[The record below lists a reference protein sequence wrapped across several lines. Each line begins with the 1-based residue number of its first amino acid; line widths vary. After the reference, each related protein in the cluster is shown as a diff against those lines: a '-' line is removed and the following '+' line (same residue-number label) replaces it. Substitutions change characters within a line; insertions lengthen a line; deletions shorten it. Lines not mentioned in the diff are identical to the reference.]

1 MHIADQRDL
10 AVGGGGAEKFA
21 AKAAP
26 TAMSGYGSNHIR
38 SESLMVEIKRAA
50 VIGAGTMGLGIAGQL
65 ANAGVE
71 VLLLDIPAAGDNR
84 NAICERAIERL
95 LDDSQPGLT
104 HEKNLER
111 ITIGNIEDDLH
122 KLADIDWI
130 AEAVVERLD
139 VKKNLYRDIDAVR
152 RPGSIVSSNTSTI
165 PIALLVEDM
174 PEDFRAEFAITHFF
188 NPVRYM
194 RLLEIV
200 RGEYTRQD
208 VIDCLEQ
215 FNESRMGKGI
225 VLCNDTPGFLGN
237 RVGVFA
243 IQTALHAAFKM
254 ELKPEEADAVFGRP
268 LGIPKTGVFGL
279 YDLIGIDLMS
289 DVAKSLVSILPIT
302 DDFHEVSAEIPLMK
316 RMIEEGH
323 LGNKGN
329 KGGFYRLQD
338 PADGTSKQTL
348 DFDRFSYR
356 DFDRSKPKAAVDAE
370 LAGDFTLLL
379 AQDDKYGQYAWEI
392 LANTLCYAADLV
404 PDVNDS
410 LVAVDDAMKLGYNWL
425 QGPFEMID
433 AIGADRFIERLEKEN
448 RRIPDFLRAAG
459 GRTFYRVHGGA
470 LQYLCANGSYENLQR
485 ADGVIRFSERRRTLE
500 PIIENG
506 KASYFGLPRELG
518 LVEFHSKANTLD
530 GESMHLLADAVQH
543 ASENFQ
549 GLIIHNDAQHFSCGV
564 NLEGVREFIVQE
576 DWDGIDKFLDHFQ
589 QTCLSLKHAP
599 IPVVAA
605 PSGLS
610 LGGGFEVVLHSDKVI
625 FHANSV
631 TGLVETLV
639 GVVPGGGGVKE
650 MLHRWYDREG
660 DVSRAAWQ
668 AFMNI
673 GYGKTA
679 RSPLE
684 AEPLAMFRE
693 GVDDYV
699 MNRDRLLQTAIDA
712 AIELSGDYQA
722 TRRPPLQM
730 PGRDVWQEMQDW
742 LAKARDKGHLTPH
755 DVTTGSQIAMIV
767 TGGDVD
773 AGTEMSEIDLCNLE
787 RKAFLTLAKT
797 EETRARIA
805 FMLEHGSPLRN

>member
-1 MHIADQRDL
+1 
-10 AVGGGGAEKFA
+10 
-21 AKAAP
+21 
-26 TAMSGYGSNHIR
+26 
-38 SESLMVEIKRAA
+38 
-50 VIGAGTMGLGIAGQL
+50 MGLGIAGQL
-65 ANAGVE
+65 ANAGVD
-71 VLLLDIPAAGDNR
+71 VLLLDMPAAGANR
-84 NAICERAIERL
+84 NAICARAIERL
-95 LDDSQPGLT
+95 LDENQPGLL

-111 ITIGNIEDDLH
+111 ITIGNIEDDLQR
-122 KLADIDWI
+122 LSDVDWI
-130 AEAVVERLD
+130 AEAVVEQLD
-139 VKKNLYRDIDAVR
+139 IKRNLYRDIDAVR
-152 RPGSIVSSNTSTI
+152 KPGSIVSSNTSTI

-174 PEDFRAEFAITHFF
+174 PENFRAEFAITHFF

-200 RGEYTRQD
+200 RGEHTRQD

-254 ELKPEEADAVFGRP
+254 GLRPEEADAVFGRP

-279 YDLIGIDLMS
+279 YDLIGIDLMG
-289 DVAKSLVSILPIT
+289 DVAKSLDSILPDT
-302 DDFHEVSAEIPLMK
+302 DVFHEVSAEIPLMQ
-316 RMIEEGH
+316 RMIDNGH
-323 LGNKGN
+323 LGNKGT
-329 KGGFYRLQD
+329 KGGFYRLQE

-348 DFDRFSYR
+348 AFDSFTYR
-356 DFDRSKPKAAVDAE
+356 DFDRSKPKSAVDAE

-379 AQDDKYGQYAWEI
+379 EQDDRYGQYAWEI
-392 LANTLCYAADLV
+392 LSNTLCYAADLV

-410 LVAVDDAMKLGYNWL
+410 LFAIDDAMKLGYNWL

-433 AIGADRFIERLEKEN
+433 VIGTDRFIERLETEG
-448 RRIPDFLRAAG
+448 RSIPPFLGTAAG
-459 GRTFYRVHGGA
+459 KSFYRVHNGA
-470 LQYLCANGSYENLQR
+470 LQTLRADGSYRALQR
-485 ADGVIRFSERRRTLE
+485 ARGVIRFGEQRQTLT
-500 PIIENG
+500 PIMENAR
-506 KASYFGLPRELG
+506 ASYFGLPQDLG

-530 GESMHLLADAVQH
+530 GESMHLLADALQH
-543 ASENFQ
+543 AAANFK
-549 GLIIHNDAQHFSCGV
+549 GLIMHNDAQHFSCGV
-564 NLEGVREFIVQE
+564 NLEGVLDFVVNE
-576 DWDGIDKFLDHFQ
+576 DWNGIDEFLDHFQ
-589 QTCLSLKHAP
+589 QTCLSLQHAP

-650 MLHRWYDREG
+650 MLHRWYDRES
-660 DVSRAAWQ
+660 DVTKAAWQ

-693 GVDDYV
+693 GIDDYV

-712 AIELSGDYQA
+712 TLALSYDYQP

-742 LAKARDKGHLTPH
+742 LTKTRDKGYLTPH
-755 DVTTGSQIAMIV
+755 DVTTGTQIAMIV
-767 TGGDVD
+767 TGGDID
-773 AGTEMSEIDLCNLE
+773 AGTAMTENEICDLE
-787 RKAFLTLAKT
+787 RRAFLTLAKT
-797 EETRARIA
+797 QQTRARIG

>member
-1 MHIADQRDL
+1 M
-10 AVGGGGAEKFA
+10 
-21 AKAAP
+21 
-26 TAMSGYGSNHIR
+26 Y
-38 SESLMVEIKRAA
+38 EIKSAA

-65 ANAGVE
+65 ANAGID
-71 VLLLDIPAAGDNR
+71 VLLLDIPIEADNR

-95 LDDSQPGLT
+95 LDENQPGLT
-104 HEKNLER
+104 HEKNRER
-111 ITIGNIEDDLH
+111 ISIGNIEDDLQR
-122 KLADIDWI
+122 LSDVDWI
-130 AEAVVERLD
+130 AEAIVERLD
-139 VKKNLYRDIDAVR
+139 LKKKLYKDIDAVR
-152 RPGSIVSSNTSTI
+152 KPGSIVSSNTSTI
-165 PIALLVEDM
+165 PISLLVDDM
-174 PEDFRAEFAITHFF
+174 PKAFQAEFAITHFF

-200 RGEYTRQD
+200 RGEHTRPE

-225 VLCNDTPGFLGN
+225 VVCNDTPGFLGN

-243 IQTALHAAFKM
+243 IQTALHAAFRM
-254 ELKPEEADAVFGRP
+254 GLEPEEADAVFGRP
-268 LGIPKTGVFGL
+268 MGIPKTGVFGL

-289 DVAKSLVSILPIT
+289 DVAKSLVSILP
-302 DDFHEVSAEIPLMK
+302 DSDAFHDVAAEIPLMK

-323 LGNKGN
+323 LGNKGT
-329 KGGFYRLQD
+329 KGGFYRLRD

-348 DFDRFSYR
+348 DFDSFSYR
-356 DFDRSKPKAAVDAE
+356 DFDRNKPRVSTEAE

-379 AQDDKYGQYAWEI
+379 EHDDRYGQYAWEI
-392 LANTLCYAADLV
+392 LSNTLCYAADLV
-404 PDVNDS
+404 PDVNKS

-433 AIGADRFIERLEKEN
+433 AIGTDRFIERLEKEN
-448 RRIPDFLRAAG
+448 RKVPKFLITAAG
-459 GRTFYRVHGGA
+459 KSFYRVHGGT
-470 LQYLCANGSYENLQR
+470 LQYLCADGGYEDLRRTNGIR
-485 ADGVIRFSERRRTLE
+485 RFSEERRTLK
-500 PIIENG
+500 PLFEND
-506 KASYFGLPRELG
+506 KASYFALPNELG

-530 GESMHLLADAVQH
+530 GESMQLMAEALQH
-543 ASENFQ
+543 ASENCK
-549 GLIIHNDAQHFSCGV
+549 GLVMHNDAQHFSCGV
-564 NLEGVREFIVQE
+564 NLAGVLDFILDE
-576 DWDGIDKFLDHFQ
+576 DWGGIDAFLDHFQ

-625 FHANSV
+625 YHANSV

-639 GVVPGGGGVKE
+639 GVVPGGSGVKE
-650 MLHRWYDREG
+650 MLHRWNDRVG
-660 DVSRAAWQ
+660 DVTKAAWQ

-673 GYGKTA
+673 GYGKTT

-684 AEPLAMFRE
+684 AEPLAMYRE
-693 GVDDYV
+693 GIDDYV
-699 MNRDRLLQTAIDA
+699 MNRDRLLQSAIDTVLA
-712 AIELSGDYQA
+712 MTANYRS
-722 TRRPPLQM
+722 TRRPALEM

-742 LAKARDKGHLTPH
+742 LMKTQKRGYLTPH
-755 DVTTGSQIAMIV
+755 DVTTGTQIAMIV

-773 AGTEMSEIDLCNLE
+773 AGTTMTENDICALE

-797 EETRARIA
+797 AETRARIA